1 MQGVSPIPQD
11 RGRGLVLVVED
22 DPLLRDLV
30 GHFLREEGYGV
41 TVASTLSAARQAL
54 RRTRFDLVLT
64 DSLGPSGTQA
74 PATRWR
80 ALDQIRD
87 LAAGTPVVIVSGHRR
102 EVFADYAARGF
113 RDMLLKP
120 FSLRGLLTLVARYI
134 ASVDP

>member
-1 MQGVSPIPQD
+1 
-11 RGRGLVLVVED
+11 VVED

-30 GHFLREEGYGV
+30 NHFLSEEGYGV
-41 TVASTLSAARQAL
+41 TVAGSLGAAKQAL

-64 DSLGPSGTQA
+64 DTLGASGGQPSA
-74 PATRWR
+74 ARWR

-87 LAAGTPVVIVSGHRR
+87 LAAGMPVVIVSGHRG

-120 FSLRGLLTLVARYI
+120 FTLRGLLTLVARHI
-134 ASVDP
+134 ASADA